1 MSEIILGCKMEG
13 HKMRATREKPLKEAS
28 PGVIDTTSNVLYG
41 YSHIVL
47 MVPDDRIC
55 YRMEN
60 LSGQQND
67 LEPR

>member
-1 MSEIILGCKMEG
+1 MER

-28 PGVIDTTSNVLYG
+28 PGVIDTPSDALYW
-41 YSHIVL
+41 YSHIVP

-67 LEPR
+67 LEPRWATR